1 MSITE
6 KIRLFYPFPIA
17 KLFEAMWLEVDPR
30 HRVRRLIDLFEGI
43 TQYLALIGL
52 ASYIHHKVS
61 DPYVEKLRPGLEK
74 PSLGH
79 WVNLLTTIAQSIR
92 PHDPTFLNADPKRT
106 YKDDAI
112 LEASRKL
119 SEVLEM
125 PAQFQKTEL
134 AKFLRIL
141 VEFRNKKFGHGSLYT
156 FEAEQVNEPL
166 EAALVQWLEELSI
179 LQQRHMVS
187 IARVESKYPHF
198 VYIGTN
204 LNSGAAFSLF
214 KLNSDKTIIE
224 NRVYLYNPANTDFIP
239 LYPFFVFNNDT
250 YLLYVYSELSNQ
262 RKPILKCPYE
272 ITGVKIIQLDL
283 DPSIILGNTQ
293 SEAIT
298 APTTQEKSTSI
309 SQKTFQPEDA
319 SLAET
324 GMVPNHN
331 QENVAPIE
339 KVDHLDQE
347 KRLPTPEIPSVPASS
362 SNIRQKSPTT
372 TNVAAPLA
380 NLEKALRQ
388 APVMGQFHP
397 LVSLCLPN
405 EVETI
410 DDPDLLLEELDALA
424 PHSERPVLITRLEG
438 KFAHRFTIMNYPTC
452 PPAEVINQNLPY
464 RINEARKRLLTSRT
478 VAAKIEA
485 DARQQKYQT
494 VVLLLVDGLSYVDVL
509 DWPEHPEP
517 CFIDGPSIT
526 FSRTS
531 AGHINPEVGFPAI
544 IGTPSLARRLI
555 DTGLPHSRGFS
566 YWERE
571 QNDVSEILFQ
581 GVPLKKV
588 NGLADSF
595 DEIKKLD
602 LNGLYIQMV
611 REGLDGLAHSR
622 REVSLQEIRATV
634 GAIHQDFRYL
644 VEILTKKKT
653 YGAIY
658 LVADHGLLWKNQ
670 HQWQVIENSGSQHPR
685 YATSQPSTS
694 EVTIESSTEQ
704 QKFYLWQYPYLGKQ
718 IKAND
723 SGVHG
728 GLSYWESIV
737 PFIRVEVNR

>member
-6 KIRLFYPFPIA
+6 KIRLSYPFPIA
-17 KLFEAMWLEVDPR
+17 KLFEAMWLEVDSR
-30 HRVRRLIDLFEGI
+30 HRVRKLIDLFEGI
-43 TQYLALIGL
+43 TQYLVLIGL
-52 ASYIHHKVS
+52 ATYIHHKVS

-79 WVNLLTTIAQSIR
+79 WVSLLTTIAQSIR
-92 PHDPTFLNADPKRT
+92 PHDPTFLTTDPKRA

-125 PAQFQKTEL
+125 PAQFQKIEL
-134 AKFLRIL
+134 TKFLRIL

-166 EAALVQWLEELSI
+166 EAALGQWLEELST
-179 LQQRHMVS
+179 LQQKHMVS

-204 LNSGAAFSLF
+204 LNSGAALSLF
-214 KLNSDKTIIE
+214 KLNADKTIIE
-224 NRVYLYNPANTDFIP
+224 NRVYLYSPANTDFIP

-272 ITGVKIIQLDL
+272 IPGAKIIQLDL
-283 DPSIILGNTQ
+283 DPSIILGNVQ
-293 SEAIT
+293 SEPLPGPAI
-298 APTTQEKSTSI
+298 QEKSTNI
-309 SQKTFQPEDA
+309 FEKTTWSEDT
-319 SLAET
+319 SLAEGST
-324 GMVPNHN
+324 ISAHKP
-331 QENVAPIE
+331 ESITSIE
-339 KVDHLDQE
+339 QIDQPEQE
-347 KRLPTPEIPSVPASS
+347 KHPSVQEILPILTTS
-362 SNIRQKSPTT
+362 SNVRQKLPNI
-372 TNVAAPLA
+372 TNVAAPLVD
-380 NLEKALRQ
+380 LERALRQ

-410 DDPDLLLEELDALA
+410 SNIDTLVEELDALV
-424 PHSERPVLITRLEG
+424 PHSERSVLITRLEP
-438 KFAHRFTIMNYPTC
+438 KFAHRFRVMNYPSC
-452 PPAEVINQNLPY
+452 PPAEAINQNLPY
-464 RINEARKRLLTSRT
+464 RVDEARKRLLTSHT
-478 VAAKIEA
+478 VADRIAA

-494 VVLLLVDGLSYVDVL
+494 VALLLVDGLSYADVL

-526 FSRTS
+526 FSRTP
-531 AGHINPEVGFPAI
+531 AGHIDPKVGFPRI
-544 IGTPSLARRLI
+544 IGKPPLARRLI
-555 DTGLPHSRGFS
+555 DIGIPHSRGFS

-571 QNDVSEILFQ
+571 QNDVSEKLFQ
-581 GVPLKKV
+581 GVPLKKI

-595 DEIKKLD
+595 DEIKKLE
-602 LNGLYIQMV
+602 LKGLYIQMV

-622 REVSLQEIRATV
+622 REVGLQEIRSTV
-634 GAIHQDFRYL
+634 EAIHQDFRYL
-644 VEILTKKKT
+644 IEIFTEKKV

-658 LVADHGLLWKNQ
+658 LVADHGLLWKSQ
-670 HQWQVIENSGSQHPR
+670 HQWHVIENSGSQHPR
-685 YATSQPSTS
+685 YATSLPSES
-694 EVTIESSTEQ
+694 EVITESFTEQ
-704 QKFYLWQYPYLGKQ
+704 QRFYLWQYPYLGKE
-718 IKAND
+718 IRAND
-723 SGVHG
+723 SGIHG